1 LPEGALRT
9 DVAVIGGGILG
20 LATARALL
28 HRRPATR
35 VVVLEAERE
44 LALHQTGRSSGVV
57 HRGLYYAPGSEK
69 ARLCVAGAAALLAYC
84 DERGIP
90 CRRCG
95 KVVVATSPDE
105 LPRLEELHRR
115 GTANGVPGLELIGRE
130 RLLELEPH
138 AAGIRA
144 LHSPE
149 TAIVDFSVVARAYAE
164 DVVAL
169 GGEIRTAC
177 EVTGIRRRSPGVTV
191 STTGGE
197 VEARHVVACAGVQAD
212 RVASLSGG
220 ATEPR
225 IVPFRGD
232 YWVLRPE
239 ARHLVN
245 GLLYPVPDPSFPF
258 LGVHFTARL
267 DGAVLLGPNAVLAL
281 ARDGYRRRD
290 VRLRDAWDAVSAPGF
305 RRLARRHW
313 RTGAGEVVRDWS
325 RRLLA
330 REARKLVPE
339 LRARDLSSGP
349 AGIRAQALTPDGELV
364 GDFVFD
370 GDDRIVHVRNA
381 PSPGATSSLA
391 IGDEIAARCLR
402 AWD

>member
-1 LPEGALRT
+1 VTPPRT

-28 HRRPATR
+28 HRRPGAR
-35 VVVLEAERE
+35 VVVLEAEPE

-90 CRRCG
+90 YRRCG
-95 KVVVATSPDE
+95 KVVVATTPDE

-149 TAIVDFSVVARAYAE
+149 TAIVDFSAVARAYAE

-169 GGEIRTAC
+169 GGEIRTARD
-177 EVTGIRRRSPGVTV
+177 VTAIQRRDVGVALAT
-191 STTGGE
+191 SGGE

-212 RVASLSGG
+212 RVAALSGG
-220 ATEPR
+220 AAEPR

-245 GLLYPVPDPSFPF
+245 GLVYPVPDPSFPF

-267 DGAVLLGPNAVLAL
+267 DGSVLLGPNAVLAL

-290 VRLRDAWDAVSAPGF
+290 VRLRDAWDAVSTPGF

-330 REARKLVPE
+330 REARRLVPA
-339 LRARDLSSGP
+339 LRASDLSSGP
-349 AGIRAQALTPDGELV
+349 AGIRAQALTPGGALV
-364 GDFVFD
+364 DDFVFD

-391 IGDEIAARCLR
+391 IADEIAARCLS

>member
-1 LPEGALRT
+1 
-9 DVAVIGGGILG
+9 
-20 LATARALL
+20 
-28 HRRPATR
+28 
-35 VVVLEAERE
+35 
-44 LALHQTGRSSGVV
+44 
-57 HRGLYYAPGSEK
+57 
-69 ARLCVAGAAALLAYC
+69 
-84 DERGIP
+84 
-90 CRRCG
+90 CG

-149 TAIVDFSVVARAYAE
+149 TAIVDFSVVARADAE

-177 EVTGIRRRSPGVTV
+177 EVTGIRRLSAGVTV

-225 IVPFRGD
+225 ILPFRGG
-232 YWVLRPE
+232 YWVPRPE
-239 ARHLVN
+239 ARHLPN
-245 GLLYPVPDPSFPF
+245 GPLSPVPAPSFPF

-267 DGAVLLGPNAVLAL
+267 DGAVLLGP
-281 ARDGYRRRD
+281 
-290 VRLRDAWDAVSAPGF
+290 S
-305 RRLARRHW
+305 
-313 RTGAGEVVRDWS
+313 
-325 RRLLA
+325 
-330 REARKLVPE
+330 
-339 LRARDLSSGP
+339 
-349 AGIRAQALTPDGELV
+349 
-364 GDFVFD
+364 
-370 GDDRIVHVRNA
+370 
-381 PSPGATSSLA
+381 
-391 IGDEIAARCLR
+391 
-402 AWD
+402 

>member
-1 LPEGALRT
+1 VRT

-35 VVVLEAERE
+35 VAVLEAEPQ

-90 CRRCG
+90 YRRCG

-138 AAGIRA
+138 AAGVRA

-149 TAIVDFSVVARAYAE
+149 TAIVDFSAVARAYAD

-169 GGEIRTAC
+169 GGEIRMAC
-177 EVTGIRRRSPGVTV
+177 AVTGIQRRSAGVV
-191 STTGGE
+191 LATTRGD
-197 VEARHVVACAGVQAD
+197 VEARHAVACAGVQAD
-212 RVASLSGG
+212 RVAALSGG

-267 DGAVLLGPNAVLAL
+267 DGSVLLGPNAVLAL

-290 VRLRDAWDAVSAPGF
+290 VRLRDAWDALSAPGF
-305 RRLARRHW
+305 RRLAGRHW

-330 REARKLVPE
+330 REARRLVPA
-339 LRARDLSSGP
+339 LRAADLASGP

-364 GDFVFD
+364 DDFVFD

-391 IGDEIAARCLR
+391 IAEEIVTRVLGV
-402 AWD
+402 WS